1 MQKEKEVLKEV
12 VQSQLEKPEE
22 SGQAQINEEIRLKDG
37 DVQDKSKE

>member
-22 SGQAQINEEIRLKDG
+22 SGQAQINEEKGMKDG
-37 DVQDKSKE
+37 QAQENSKE